1 MKQRCAREALKL
13 IKNNMTIGLGGGSTI
28 SYLVGYIKEA
38 QLDVKVVTPSLSTA
52 QSCIKNGLHL
62 LPTWAVD
69 HLDIAFDGCDEV
81 DLKLNALKSGKNYCL
96 NG

>member
-52 QSCIKNGLHL
+52 
-62 LPTWAVD
+62 
-69 HLDIAFDGCDEV
+69 
-81 DLKLNALKSGKNYCL
+81 
-96 NG
+96 

>member
-52 QSCIKNGLHL
+52 QSCIKNGLQC
-62 LPTWAVD
+62 
-69 HLDIAFDGCDEV
+69 F
-81 DLKLNALKSGKNYCL
+81 S
-96 NG
+96 